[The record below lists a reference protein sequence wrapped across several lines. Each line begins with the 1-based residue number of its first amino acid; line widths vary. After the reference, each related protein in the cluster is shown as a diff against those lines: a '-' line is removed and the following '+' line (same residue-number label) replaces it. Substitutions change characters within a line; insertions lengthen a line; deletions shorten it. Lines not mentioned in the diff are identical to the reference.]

1 MLSVV
6 LEMYLLLKKGF
17 VMRITGFAAKLLFVL
32 AFVSPAFLRAQFQQ
46 PSAEEL
52 KMTADPK
59 APGAAAVYLYRE
71 EICNQS
77 EQTYSYYERI
87 KVLTD
92 KGKEMATI
100 SLPYVRGSEKVTDI
114 KGRTI
119 HADGSIVALTATP
132 EDMMD
137 FKAKKYQENTIV
149 FTLPSVEVGSILEY
163 RVTLRF
169 NEFMPLPTWNIQQ
182 TNFVHKAHYS
192 LHFVN
197 YGYNFLMYSSKI
209 GSGAKVINKMD
220 DYTLDLDDIPPL
232 PDEDWMPP
240 LNTISWRVEFY
251 MSGFKS
257 GKEFWDYASKNWADA
272 VLEFTKLNGH
282 LKTAAAQIVA
292 PSDTDEQKARKIYAA
307 VQKLDNTRFSRQ
319 KSRAE
324 RKKEKIKDIHNA
336 GDVWKQQSGSDDEI
350 ALLYVALARAAG
362 LKAWP
367 MKVVDRS
374 RSLFDPNYLSTY
386 QLIDYLAIVVLDGKE
401 VYLDPGQKMCPFGSL
416 HWKHNLTLGFK
427 LTEKGAVIA
436 ATSGITYKE
445 PAVLASADLTIDDT
459 GGVKGTA
466 RVVMNGPEALR
477 WRQLALENDEAE
489 VRKQFIESMRGDLPD
504 GAQADFDHFQAL
516 DDSSVNL
523 VAFVNVSGSLGS
535 VTGKRIFLP
544 GLFFESR
551 AKHPFVAQDKRITP
565 IDLHYPKMEQENVV
579 YHLPSGYTVESAPKI
594 PDLSWPNHALLS
606 MNSTMKNGAV
616 EVVRAFARNF
626 TTLRSGDYNDLHD
639 FYLKVAAA
647 DQQPLVLTRTPVAK
661 GN

>member
-1 MLSVV
+1 MRIPAL
-6 LEMYLLLKKGF
+6 LRIFLLLLA
-17 VMRITGFAAKLLFVL
+17 IASPVL
-32 AFVSPAFLRAQFQQ
+32 LRAQFQQ
-46 PSAEEL
+46 PTAEEL

-71 EICNQS
+71 EICNDT

-132 EDMMD
+132 EDMMN

-163 RVTLRF
+163 RVTLRY
-169 NEFMPLPTWNIQQ
+169 NESMPLPTWNIQQ
-182 TNFVHKAHYS
+182 PEFIHKAHYA
-192 LHFVN
+192 LHF
-197 YGYNFLMYSSKI
+197 YNGSSYSLMYSLKVD
-209 GSGAKVINKMD
+209 SGAKLISKKD
-220 DYTLDLDDIPPL
+220 DSSLDLDDIPPL

-240 LNTISWRVEFY
+240 LNTFKWRLEFY
-251 MSGFKS
+251 LSSFNS
-257 GKEFWDYASKNWADA
+257 AKEFWESADKTWADA
-272 VLEFTKLNGH
+272 VKEFINPNGY
-282 LKTAAAQIVA
+282 LKKAAAQIVA
-292 PSDTDEQKARKIYAA
+292 PADSDEQKARKIYAA
-307 VQKLDNTRFSRQ
+307 VQKLDNTSFSRQ
-319 KSRAE
+319 KSTAE
-324 RKKEKIKDIHNA
+324 RKKEKIKDINNA
-336 GDVWKQQSGSDDEI
+336 GDVWKQQSGYDDNI

-367 MKVVDRS
+367 MKVVDRN
-374 RSLFDPNYLSTY
+374 RAIFDPSYLSTY
-386 QLIDYLAIVVLDGKE
+386 QLDDYLAIVELNGKD

-416 HWKHNLTLGFK
+416 HWKHTLATGLR
-427 LTEKGAVIA
+427 LTEKGAIT
-436 ATSGITYKE
+436 ATTPAGTYME
-445 PAVLASADLTIDDT
+445 SVVMPSADLMIDAD
-459 GGVKGTA
+459 GGVKGKVRMA
-466 RVVMNGPEALR
+466 MNGPEALR

-489 VRKQFIESMRGDLPD
+489 VRKQFIESKRGDLPE
-504 GAQADFDHFQAL
+504 GVQAEFDHFLSL
-516 DDSSVNL
+516 DDSTVNL
-523 VAFVNVSGSLGS
+523 IAYVNVSGSLGS
-535 VTGKRIFLP
+535 VTGKHIFLP

-565 IDLHYPKMEQENVV
+565 IDLHYPKMEQEDVV

-594 PDLSWPNHALLS
+594 PDLLWPNHALLR
-606 MNSTMKNGAV
+606 MNFTTRNGTV
-616 EVVRAFARNF
+616 EVVRAFVRNF
-626 TTLRSGDYNDLHD
+626 TMLRSEDYNDLHD
-639 FYLKVAAA
+639 YYLKIAAA